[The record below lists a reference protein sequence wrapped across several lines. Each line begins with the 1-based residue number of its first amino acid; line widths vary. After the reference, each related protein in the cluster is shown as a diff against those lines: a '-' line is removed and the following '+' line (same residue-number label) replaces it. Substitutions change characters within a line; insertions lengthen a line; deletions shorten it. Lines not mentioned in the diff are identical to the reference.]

1 MIKEKKQPPKS
12 RMLDDIANNPG
23 VNLSKKQDYIVN
35 TLYVLCGK
43 LISELVKRN
52 HAHKLLEQKFGFLYK
67 NMTRPEIINS
77 VKLILQT
84 YSDDLD
90 YELVDELIQFQ
101 ELKEIVFPESTSN
114 IVDPQSQLKYLRNMD
129 IHRTFPNIEILLQIY
144 LTMPCT
150 NCSSERSFSTLKRI
164 KTRLRSCM
172 TQERLDGL
180 SLLTIESDVTS
191 SLNFESVIETFA
203 EKKARKKS
211 F

>member
-1 MIKEKKQPPKS
+1 
-12 RMLDDIANNPG
+12 
-23 VNLSKKQDYIVN
+23 
-35 TLYVLCGK
+35 
-43 LISELVKRN
+43 
-52 HAHKLLEQKFGFLYK
+52 
-67 NMTRPEIINS
+67 MTRPEIINS

-90 YELVDELIQFQ
+90 YELVDELIQFR
-101 ELKEIVFPESTSN
+101 ELNEIVFPESISK

-129 IHRTFPNIEILLQIY
+129 IHQTFPNIEILLQIY

-150 NCSSERSFSTLKRI
+150 HCSSERSFSTLKRI

-191 SLNFESVIETFA
+191 SLNFESVIKTFA